1 MKSDSD
7 ADLGSTPC
15 SRQATAAQPRS
26 GIVTFS
32 AAQVHELVH
41 IAFEAGVARGEM
53 NAKPREQFSVESDG
67 EHELEDHE
75 CIVCREQI
83 ADNSLIRLAHKAC
96 ADGFLAVHMPPTAP
110 TGPCPNDTDGDGNCG
125 RRGCQQCYPLHNP
138 R

>member
-1 MKSDSD
+1 VKSDSD

-32 AAQVHELVH
+32 AAQVHELVR
-41 IAFEAGVARGEM
+41 IAFDAGVARGEL
-53 NAKPREQFSVESDG
+53 NARPPEQFSVESDG
-67 EHELEDHE
+67 DPSPEDHE
-75 CIVCREQI
+75 CIVCHEQI
-83 ADNSLIRLAHKAC
+83 KEGALIRLAHKAC
-96 ADGFLAVHMPPTAP
+96 ADGFLAVHMPPTEP
-110 TGPCPNDTDGDGNCG
+110 TGPCPCG